1 MSSESSKAV
10 IQAWFDHLARG
21 DVATAMGLMAQD
33 MRYTVTGSTP
43 LSGTFVGM
51 EEISNRLLGP
61 LFERLDAPIV
71 FTLRELIA
79 EGERVVALANGE
91 ARGRHGA
98 YDNTYCFVFSVRDG
112 AIASVEEYMDTVLV
126 ETALYGRTLG

>member
-1 MSSESSKAV
+1 MSSETSKAV

-33 MRYTVTGSTP
+33 IRYTLIGTSP

-51 EEISNRLLGP
+51 EEVSNKLLGP
-61 LFERLDAPIV
+61 LFERLEAPIA

-79 EGERVVALANGE
+79 EGERVVALARGH
-91 ARGRHGA
+91 AKGRHGP
-98 YDNTYCFVFSVRDG
+98 YDNTYCFVFSVKDG
-112 AIASVEEYMDTVLV
+112 AIVSLEEYMDTVLV
-126 ETALYGRTLG
+126 ETALYGRTLV